1 MKKKYFEP
9 ETELIL
15 LMQEDILTESVG
27 NDHGGGP
34 GEDDDD
40 WDFVNVL

>member
-15 LMQEDILTESVG
+15 LMQEDILTESY
-27 NDHGGGP
+27 GGDAP
-34 GEDDDD
+34 GVDDEDD
-40 WDFVNVL
+40 WGFVIVK